1 MVFLADVT
9 TPWGVWASL
18 PNSFQQVCLL
28 VAIGMLIWDTV
39 EVGRNDAAN
48 LVNAVFGSRVMSRR
62 AAVLLAGVAVVA
74 GATLS
79 SEVINTARKGI
90 FDPLGLPGLEHAL
103 AIYISVYIVDTV
115 LLYSYSAFGMPVST
129 TACLVFELMGA
140 AAAIQI
146 QTVKWGKAGIVV
158 SGIVCSIV
166 LTGFA
171 AFLLQR
177 AARGA
182 IGDGTKN
189 LKTLLLHGG
198 WVGGGISAGLCYFL
212 MLKGMKSV
220 SVVADLNTWIKD
232 ENISA
237 AIIVLVLWG
246 GFAILIH
253 VTLLLF
259 RDRAARRLFPF
270 LAVAGMLAM
279 AFAFGQN
286 DLANCASPGLSS
298 YTLLR
303 EGGLEGGTTVPIDR
317 NLLFIC
323 GLLLVVGM
331 STKNADRV
339 TRAEVNTGSMGHHV
353 ALYAPNW
360 CIRLARWFLSFK
372 REGPSLAPTQKL
384 ADPEETQHYDTLRAS
399 VITSVA
405 ASIIATASSLGL
417 PVSTTYV
424 AFSAVVATGM
434 ADRIFQRGDAS
445 LKLGRSI
452 WVVSSWFISAMI
464 AAVAAGIV
472 ATVIFHTGVAG
483 IVVCISA
490 NLFVRW
496 LAAHRANLQ
505 EKRVQE
511 ATLERTRPEV
521 FALEDETV

>member
-1 MVFLADVT
+1 MGLLADVT
-9 TPWGVWASL
+9 TPWAVWGSL
-18 PNSFQQVCLL
+18 VTPFQQVCLL
-28 VAIGMLIWDTV
+28 VAIVMLIWDTV

-79 SEVINTARKGI
+79 SAVIDTARKGI
-90 FDPLGLPGLEHAL
+90 FDPLGLATIRHAL
-103 AIYISVYIVDTV
+103 VIYISVYIVDTV

-129 TACLVFELMGA
+129 TACLVFELLGA

-146 QTVKWGKAGIVV
+146 ETVKWNKAGIVV
-158 SGIVCSIV
+158 AGIVCSII

-182 IGDGTKN
+182 IRDGTKE

-198 WVGGGISAGLCYFL
+198 WVGGGIAAGLCYFL
-212 MLKGMKSV
+212 MLKGMKEV
-220 SVVADLNTWIKD
+220 GAVKHLNEWIKE
-232 ENISA
+232 ENVSA
-237 AIIVLVLWG
+237 FIVVLVLWVA
-246 GFAILIH
+246 FAILIH
-253 VTLLLF
+253 VLLLMF
-259 RDRAARRLFPF
+259 REKAAKRLFPV

-298 YTLLR
+298 ITLLK
-303 EGGLEGGTTVPIDR
+303 EGGLQQGTKVDIDR
-317 NLLFIC
+317 SLLFFC

-360 CIRLARWFLSFK
+360 CVRLARWFLSFK
-372 REGPSLAPTQKL
+372 REGPSLAPTQEV
-384 ADPEETQHYDTLRAS
+384 ADPESTMHYDTLRAS
-399 VITSVA
+399 IITSVA
-405 ASIIATASSLGL
+405 ASVIATASSLGL

-452 WVVSSWFISAMI
+452 WVVASWFISAVV

-472 ATVIFHTGVAG
+472 ATIIFYTGVIG
-483 IVVCISA
+483 IVACITA
-490 NLFVRW
+490 NLLVRW
-496 LAAHRANLQ
+496 QAAHRANLQ

-511 ATLERTRPEV
+511 ATLERTRPET